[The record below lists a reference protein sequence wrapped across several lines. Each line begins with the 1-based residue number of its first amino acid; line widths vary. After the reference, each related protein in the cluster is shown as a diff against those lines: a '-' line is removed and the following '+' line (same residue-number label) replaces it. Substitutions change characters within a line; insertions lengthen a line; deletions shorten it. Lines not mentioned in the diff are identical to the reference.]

1 MNAGASWRECCPS
14 CTRTAMEGAVMSQRM
29 VGIVVN
35 RLLTEQDLR
44 VRFALDRIE
53 TLAEL
58 SFRGFELTSDEID
71 VLIRT
76 DPRLWFWD
84 SEAAVERVH

>member
-1 MNAGASWRECCPS
+1 
-14 CTRTAMEGAVMSQRM
+14 MEGADMSQRM

-44 VRFALDRIE
+44 VRFALDCIE

-58 SFRGFELTSDEID
+58 SFRGFELTPDEID

>member
-1 MNAGASWRECCPS
+1 
-14 CTRTAMEGAVMSQRM
+14 MSQRM

-35 RLLTEQDLR
+35 KLLSEQDLR
-44 VRFALDRIE
+44 VRFADDRIE

-58 SFRGFELTSDEID
+58 GLRGFDLTPEEFD

-76 DPRLWFWD
+76 DARLWFWD
-84 SEAAVERVH
+84 TETGVERVH

>member
-1 MNAGASWRECCPS
+1 MKVPQEVAD
-14 CTRTAMEGAVMSQRM
+14 MSQRM

-35 RLLTEQDLR
+35 KLLSEQDLR

-58 SFRGFELTSDEID
+58 GLRGFELTPEEFD

-76 DPRLWFWD
+76 DPRLWFGD
-84 SEAAVERVH
+84 SETAFERVH